1 MLEFKKNIEDQVEQ
15 LTILV
20 GELRKELKEVKML
33 VDEHLLEH
41 MIEDRNRQ
49 FELDY
54 LVEED

>member
-1 MLEFKKNIEDQVEQ
+1 MLEFKKNIEDQVKQ

>member
-33 VDEHLLEH
+33 VDEHL
-41 MIEDRNRQ
+41 
-49 FELDY
+49 
-54 LVEED
+54 